1 MDFKKQRPDPP
12 FFFEKEQVIPLLR
25 QRSKTGMKDWV
36 KRSLDEIDSLFP
48 IDRINRSKE
57 RWTRVWT
64 GERPLDRYPFHTG
77 FPLFNPY
84 NINHPAEERLRAYL
98 DACI

>member
-64 GERPLDRYPFHTG
+64 GERPLDRYPFHTC
-77 FPLFNPY
+77 LLY
-84 NINHPAEERLRAYL
+84 TS
-98 DACI
+98 DAADDLLCVDLGGRRIIKK